1 MKKISLLQY
10 NALAFLLPIT
20 MFFGVGLSNISIH
33 SKESFWISLIIGIIL
48 GSLIASGFNKV
59 FKRNSQALVESANK
73 FKSIFYIIMSL
84 IFIYIGVSILINLIT
99 SIYLTEINP
108 ILLALPLLGLILY
121 SAFNGKVIVARISVI
136 ILVFC
141 IILAGSIILSLVS
154 SVQIKNYLPL
164 FNDSFVTVFLQ
175 GINFAVYSTSPLL
188 LLSLY
193 TPNEVDNIKKNSL
206 LKTYLLSC
214 LMVSIIFLLTIG
226 VMGIDIVS
234 LYRYPEYIVLK
245 KVSYFRFLNNIEN
258 FNAFFWI
265 LTYLILIILSGNV
278 LKESVS
284 NITKNKWVFIGIVL
298 IIFLLIIFTTFNN
311 IAYILLLYK
320 YESIILGG
328 LIIIFFIINAK
339 KITH

>member
-1 MKKISLLQY
+1 MKKISVMQY
-10 NALAFLLPIT
+10 KALAFLLPIT
-20 MFFGVGLSNISIH
+20 MFFGVGLSNIIIH
-33 SKESFWISLIIGIIL
+33 SKESFWISLIIGIII
-48 GSLIASGFNKV
+48 GSLIVIGFNKV
-59 FKRNSQALVESANK
+59 FKRNERFLVESASK
-73 FKSIFYIIMSL
+73 LKSIFYIIMSL

-121 SAFNGKVIVARISVI
+121 SAFKGKVIIARISVI

-141 IILAGSIILSLVS
+141 VFIAGSIILSLVS

-175 GINFAVYSTSPLL
+175 GINFAVYSTAPLL

-193 TPNEVDNIKKNSL
+193 APNEVDNIKKNSL
-206 LKTYLLSC
+206 LKTYLISC
-214 LMVSIIFLLTIG
+214 LMVSIIFVLTIG

-245 KVSYFRFLNNIEN
+245 KVSFFRFLNNIEN

-265 LTYLILIILSGNV
+265 LTYLILIVLSGNV
-278 LKESVS
+278 LKESVD
-284 NITKNKWVFIGIVL
+284 NIVKNKCGFIGIVL
-298 IIFLLIIFTTFNN
+298 LMFLLIIFTTFNN
-311 IAYILLLYK
+311 ITFILLLYK
-320 YESIILGG
+320 YESIILIG
-328 LIIIFFIINAK
+328 LILLFFILNAK
-339 KITH
+339 K

>member
-1 MKKISLLQY
+1 MKKISVMQY

-48 GSLIASGFNKV
+48 GSFIVIGFNKI
-59 FKRNSQALVESANK
+59 FKNNNQALVESASK
-73 FKSIFYIIMSL
+73 GKSIFYIIISL
-84 IFIYIGVSILINLIT
+84 IFIYIGISILINLIT

-108 ILLALPLLGLILY
+108 ILLALPLFGLIMY
-121 SAFNGKVIVARISVI
+121 SAFKGKVIVARISVI

-141 IILAGSIILSLVS
+141 LILAGSIILSLVS

-164 FNDSFVTVFLQ
+164 FNDSFLTVFLQ
-175 GINFAVYSTSPLL
+175 GINFAVYSTAPLL
-188 LLSLY
+188 LLSIY
-193 TPNEVDNIKKNSL
+193 SPNEVDNIKKYSL
-206 LKTYLLSC
+206 LKTYLVSC
-214 LMVSIIFLLTIG
+214 LMVSIIFILTIG

-245 KVSYFRFLNNIEN
+245 KVSFFRFLNNIEN

-278 LKESVS
+278 LKESVN
-284 NITKNKWVFIGIVL
+284 NIVKNKWVFIGIVL
-298 IIFLLIIFTTFNN
+298 LIFLLIIFTTFNN
-311 IAYILLLYK
+311 INFILILYK
-320 YESIILGG
+320 YESIMLGG
-328 LIIIFFIINAK
+328 LILLFFTINAK
-339 KITH
+339 K

>member
-1 MKKISLLQY
+1 MKKISVMQY

-48 GSLIASGFNKV
+48 GSLIVIGFNKI
-59 FKRNSQALVESANK
+59 FKNNNQALVESASK
-73 FKSIFYIIMSL
+73 GKSIFYIIMSL
-84 IFIYIGVSILINLIT
+84 IFIYIGISILINLIT

-108 ILLALPLLGLILY
+108 ILLALPLFGLIMY
-121 SAFNGKVIVARISVI
+121 SAFKGKVIVARISVI

-141 IILAGSIILSLVS
+141 LILAGSIILSLVS

-164 FNDSFVTVFLQ
+164 FNDSFLTVFLQ
-175 GINFAVYSTSPLL
+175 GINFAVYSTAPLL

-193 TPNEVDNIKKNSL
+193 APNEVDNIKKYSL
-206 LKTYLLSC
+206 LKTYLVSC

-245 KVSYFRFLNNIEN
+245 KVSFFRFLNNIEN

-265 LTYLILIILSGNV
+265 LTYLILIVLSGNV
-278 LKESVS
+278 LKESVN
-284 NITKNKWVFIGIVL
+284 NIVKNKWVFIGIVL
-298 IIFLLIIFTTFNN
+298 LIFLLIIFTTFNN
-311 IAYILLLYK
+311 INFILILYK
-320 YESIILGG
+320 YESIMLGG
-328 LIIIFFIINAK
+328 LILLFFTINAK
-339 KITH
+339 K